1 MSLDVG
7 FVPTAFIDTIT
18 KNYFNFN
25 GRTSRMGYW
34 HYLLGYLVF
43 AIIVALVASKLG
55 QTGAMISNLISL
67 ALFLPAVGIGARRL
81 HDIGKSGWWQLIM
94 LVPLVGIIVLI
105 VFFAKAGDAGAN
117 QFGEVPP
124 AKAV

>member
-7 FVPTAFIDTIT
+7 FVPTAFIDTVT

-34 HYLLGYLVF
+34 HFFLGYFIF
-43 AIIVALVASKLG
+43 AIIVAVVASMLG
-55 QTGAMISNLISL
+55 KTGATISNLITLVLLLPSL
-67 ALFLPAVGIGARRL
+67 GIGARRL
-81 HDIGKSGWWQLIM
+81 HDTGKSGWWQLIGII
-94 LVPLVGIIVLI
+94 PLIGVIVLI
-105 VFFAKAGDAGAN
+105 VFWAQPGDAAAN
-117 QFGEVPP
+117 AHGDVPP